1 MPWSDD
7 TDVFVLAL
15 SLSFGG
21 LGAVLLY
28 RKFDV
33 YYGSACL
40 LTAAFGLK
48 YPALFIIP
56 YFFVVWRVFVG
67 RSIRTDAKLLIGQ
80 RRREAVPF
88 QNSEFLQQEQLCES
102 QTSSN
107 SLAHWIVALD
117 EGNDKYCITH
127 AVGEVVSGK
136 GKKMP
141 YKDKE
146 RGEVEKRYVLH
157 HVGWVTRKARKD
169 HMEEVKEKERM
180 ESGNSCQEYAVDLAF
195 QLSCSRT
202 YTFMRLVTLIRWRTA
217 IYLILLVVFS
227 FHILANKPL
236 VVFIAINPYIFNPF
250 VITNI
255 FIATEANRLGYTNLR
270 QEKYWW
276 DGLKDRLKVYFK
288 VISYADM
295 FKLCLILLLCV
306 VIQMSM
312 NNIMITLGIMMMI
325 IVLASTVSTYL

>member
-1 MPWSDD
+1 MTWTSTDD
-7 TDVFVLAL
+7 TDVFILAL

-33 YYGSACL
+33 YYGNACL
-40 LTAAFGLK
+40 LTAAFGFL

-80 RRREAVPF
+80 LRHGAVPF
-88 QNSEFLQQEQLCES
+88 LSES
-102 QTSSN
+102 QMSSN

-117 EGNDKYCITH
+117 EGNDKYCVTH

-141 YKDKE
+141 YKDKQKE
-146 RGEVEKRYVLH
+146 EVEQRYVLH
-157 HVGWVTRKARKD
+157 HVGWVTRKARKE
-169 HMEEVKEKERM
+169 HMEEVRKKERM

-202 YTFMRLVTLIRWRTA
+202 YTFMKSVTLPRWRTA
-217 IYLILLVVFS
+217 IYFILLVVFS
-227 FHILANKPL
+227 FHMLANKP
-236 VVFIAINPYIFNPF
+236 VVLFVAINPFIFNPF
-250 VITNI
+250 VIVNI
-255 FIATEANRLGYTNLR
+255 FIAMEANRLGNTNLR
-270 QEKYWW
+270 QEKQWW
-276 DGLKDRLKVYFK
+276 EGLKDRLKVYFK

-295 FKLCLILLLCV
+295 IKLCVILLLCV
-306 VIQMSM
+306 VVQMSI
-312 NNIMITLGIMMMI
+312 NNIMLTLGIMMAI
-325 IVLASTVSTYL
+325 IILTTTISEQFLSV